1 MIARLELL
9 GLHTLRQYEG
19 TGESSILYLLMEV
32 VPVLLLL
39 LPPALA
45 LEGGL
50 VVGHRELN
58 LFGIDPGDVRF
69 DADGVPVQ
77 VTVDL
82 RDISCR
88 HRAPR
93 HAGPVPAAE
102 AEELIYI
109 AGGIEGAEG
118 DVPSGQCFHHF
129 ALLPFAQ
136 LC

>member
-9 GLHTLRQYEG
+9 GLHALRQYEG
-19 TGESSILYLLMEV
+19 TGESSILYLLIEV

-39 LPPALA
+39 LRLALA
-45 LEGGL
+45 LEGEL
-50 VVGHRELN
+50 VVVHRELN
-58 LFGIDPGDVRF
+58 LFGIDPREVGF

-82 RDISCR
+82 RDIPCR

-109 AGGIEGAEG
+109 TGGI
-118 DVPSGQCFHHF
+118 
-129 ALLPFAQ
+129 
-136 LC
+136 